1 MKPIEEYLYLP
12 KDPKDVSEEKVHQL
26 LEKEKRYYLTKTEKS
41 RANFNSSKE
50 TLPLGVPSSFQYW
63 DPYPIAIKKASGAYL
78 IDLDDQ
84 SYLDLSMG
92 FGALQ
97 IGHTH
102 PTLTQSIKSVL
113 EDGLLYVSPSALASE
128 AAKLITKRFK
138 IDQVRFTNS
147 GTESI
152 MYAIRTAKVF
162 TQRDGLLK
170 IEGGYHGGFDPS
182 MVSTKPN
189 LETAGSADCI
199 KPVIAPGTTP
209 GDVTPIPFNDLNY
222 LTKVLEIDPTRYA
235 ALLIEPIMENIG
247 IVLPDENYLSE
258 LHTLLKKYGVLLIID
273 EIKTGY
279 TAGPNGASA
288 LYGIT
293 PDLITLAKSIGGG
306 IAVGAFGGK
315 QEIMEKVTN
324 NQSSHYGTYNG
335 NTLAAQAI
343 ITVDKI
349 LTPELLKEAR
359 QRNIRT
365 LFGINTIIENYQ
377 LPAHTVGFGSKGS
390 VVWKPEQIRNYRD
403 YKGINFE
410 LAELNWLWNINRN
423 IITPPGLDEQWLVSI
438 QHTDQDMQKLV
449 DSFESLAVALRSP

>member
-1 MKPIEEYLYLP
+1 MLPLEENLYLP
-12 KDPKDVSEEKVHQL
+12 KDPKPINKDKLQQL
-26 LEKEKRYYLTKTEKS
+26 LKKEREYYLTKTQK
-41 RANFNSSKE
+41 SKE
-50 TLPLGVPSSFQYW
+50 NFITSIKTLPLGVSSSFQYW
-63 DPYPIAIKKASGAYL
+63 DPYPIAIKNAKGAYL
-78 IDLDDQ
+78 TDLDGEC
-84 SYLDLSMG
+84 YLDLSMG

-102 PTLTQSIKSVL
+102 PVLIESIKSVL
-113 EDGLLYVSPSALASE
+113 EDGLLYVSPSALASK
-128 AAKLITKRFK
+128 AAQVITQRFK

-182 MVSTKPN
+182 MVSAKPN
-189 LETAGSADCI
+189 LEEAGTPDCI
-199 KPVIAPGTTP
+199 KPVVAKGTTP
-209 GDVTPIPFNDLNY
+209 GDVTPIPYNDLEY
-222 LTKVLEIDPTRYA
+222 LSKVLELNPTRYA

-247 IVLPDENYLSE
+247 IVLPDENYLTE
-258 LHTLLKKYGVLLIID
+258 LHTLLKRYGVLLIID

-279 TAGPNGASA
+279 TAGPQGASA
-288 LYGIT
+288 LYEVT

-306 IAVGAFGGK
+306 ITVGAFGGK
-315 QEIMEKVTN
+315 KEIMEKITS
-324 NQSSHYGTYNG
+324 NQASHYGTYNG
-335 NTLAAQAI
+335 NTLAMQAV
-343 ITVDKI
+343 ITVDAI
-349 LTPELLKEAR
+349 LTPEILKQAR

-365 LFGINTIIENYQ
+365 LFQINALIENYQ

-390 VVWKPEQIRNYRD
+390 VVWSPLRVRNYRD
-403 YKGINFE
+403 YKEIDFE

-438 QHTDQDMQKLV
+438 LHTDQDMQKLV
-449 DSFESLAVALRSP
+449 DSFQSLAIELRSP

>member
-1 MKPIEEYLYLP
+1 MKPIEEHLYLP
-12 KDPKDVSEEKVHQL
+12 KDPKKVSVDKVHQL
-26 LEKEKRYYLTKTEKS
+26 LEKEKIYYLTKTAKS
-41 RANFNSSKE
+41 RINFNTSKE
-50 TLPLGVPSSFQYW
+50 TLPLGVPSTFQYW

-97 IGHTH
+97 IGHNH
-102 PTLTQSIKSVL
+102 PTLTKSIQSVL
-113 EDGLLYVSPSALASE
+113 EDGLLYVSPSALASQ
-128 AAKLITKRFK
+128 AAKILTTRFN

-182 MVSTKPN
+182 TVSTKPN
-189 LETAGSADCI
+189 PEIAGSPDCI
-199 KPVIAPGTTP
+199 KPVTAPGTTP
-209 GDVTPIPFNDLNY
+209 GDVTPIPYNNLNY
-222 LTKVLEIDPTRYA
+222 LAKVLEANPTRYA

-247 IVLPDENYLSE
+247 IVLPDENYLTE
-258 LHTLLKKYGVLLIID
+258 LHALLKKYGVLLIVD
-273 EIKTGY
+273 EVKTGY
-279 TAGPNGASA
+279 TAGPNGACA

-335 NTLAAQAI
+335 NTLASQAI
-343 ITVDKI
+343 ITVDTI
-349 LTPELLKEAR
+349 LTPEILKQAQ

-365 LFGINTIIENYQ
+365 LFSINTIIENYQ

-438 QHTDQDMQKLV
+438 QHTDEDMQKLV
-449 DSFESLAVALRSP
+449 DSFESLAVALRTP